1 MKEGLCI
8 KRDVRISH
16 GAIYIDGTLT
26 VPDQA
31 IGLVIF
37 AHGSGSSRFS
47 PRNNYVAKQLN
58 RVGFA
63 TLLLDLLLPAED
75 QDLENRFNI
84 SLLSSRLAA
93 AVNWATKVELLSR
106 LPIGLFGAST
116 GAAAI
121 IDLAGKKDFELRG
134 RIDALVSR
142 GGRPD
147 LAPQACIEHVNAA
160 TLFLVGQNDEPVISY
175 NKHVFNQMHCTKSM
189 EIIEGASHLFE
200 EPGTLELVAEKA
212 LKWFKKHLLSKSAH
226 AS

>member
-1 MKEGLCI
+1 MKEGAFI
-8 KRDVRISH
+8 KHDVRISS

-26 VPDQA
+26 VPDKA
-31 IGLVIF
+31 IGLIIF

-58 RVGFA
+58 RAGFA
-63 TLLLDLLLPAED
+63 TLLLDLLLPVED

-93 AVNWATKVELLSR
+93 AVIWATTVELLSR
-106 LPIGLFGAST
+106 LPIGLFGEST
-116 GAAAI
+116 GAAAM
-121 IDLAGKKDFELRG
+121 IDLAGKKDFDLRG

-147 LAPQACIEHVNAA
+147 LAPQDCIKNVNAA

-175 NKHVFNQMHCTKSM
+175 NKRVYNQMHCTKSM

-212 LKWFKKHLLSKSAH
+212 LKWFKKNLHPKSAH

>member
-1 MKEGLCI
+1 MKGGACI
-8 KRDVRISH
+8 KRDVRILH

-31 IGLVIF
+31 IGLIIF

-63 TLLLDLLLPAED
+63 TLLLDLLLPVED

-93 AVNWATKVELLSR
+93 SVNWATKVELLSR

-116 GAAAI
+116 GAAAM
-121 IDLAGKKDFELRG
+121 IDLAGKKDFDLRG

-147 LAPQACIEHVNAA
+147 LAPQACIENVNAA
-160 TLFLVGQNDEPVISY
+160 TLFLVGKNDEPVISY

-212 LKWFKKHLLSKSAH
+212 LKWFKKNLHPKSAH

>member
-1 MKEGLCI
+1 MKENASI
-8 KRDVRISH
+8 KHDVRILH
-16 GAIYIDGTLT
+16 GAIYIDGRLT
-26 VPDQA
+26 IPDQA

-58 RVGFA
+58 RAGFA

-93 AVNWATKVELLSR
+93 AVYWATKVELLSR

-116 GAAAI
+116 GAAAM
-121 IDLAGKKDFELRG
+121 IDLAGKKDFNLRG

-147 LAPQACIEHVNAA
+147 LAPQACIENVNAA

-175 NKHVFNQMHCTKSM
+175 NKRAFNQMHCTKSM
-189 EIIEGASHLFE
+189 EMIEGASHLFE

-212 LKWFKKHLLSKSAH
+212 LKWFKKNLHPKSAH